1 MTQKTTITLCFVT
14 SVAMALSGCA
24 WFGSERPAPRREL
37 TDQAAA
43 ARLNACQAQAN
54 AVMQRDTDI
63 QQDITGSH
71 ALSDSYNGMSD
82 STLQANM
89 AQYSYNLRRQRLID
103 RCLAGEPVSSQ

>member
-1 MTQKTTITLCFVT
+1 MIRKRTITLCF
-14 SVAMALSGCA
+14 MASLGIALGGCA
-24 WFGSERPAPRREL
+24 WFGSERPAPRRDL

-43 ARLNACQAQAN
+43 ARLSACQAQAN

-89 AQYSYNLRRQRLID
+89 AQYGYNLRRQRLVD
-103 RCLAGEPVSSQ
+103 QCLSGEPLPAQ